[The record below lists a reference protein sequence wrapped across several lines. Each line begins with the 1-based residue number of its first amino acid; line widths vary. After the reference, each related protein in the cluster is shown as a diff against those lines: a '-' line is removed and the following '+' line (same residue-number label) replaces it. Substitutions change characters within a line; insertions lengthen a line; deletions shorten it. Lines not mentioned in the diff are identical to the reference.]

1 MASGLADNIY
11 VLLPV
16 AAILC
21 FILGFA
27 AARLARGRSPESVE
41 RGEKYYIKGL
51 NYLLSNQTDKAIEEF
66 IRVTHLDPDTIE
78 AYLGLGHLYRTK
90 GDFDRAIRLHR
101 SILARPDL
109 SAKERQRIL
118 LALGA
123 DYKSAGLWERA
134 VNVYRQVLDMNPN
147 KMDVYREL
155 AGIYEEERNWKEA
168 FRAQQEYEKRSGSKQ
183 KNVLAHLQT
192 EMGKD
197 AIAEGLRDK
206 AHKAFKS
213 ALSIDPACLD
223 AALHLGDFYL
233 EEGKTGKAVEIWEG
247 IVNQDGVFSH
257 LAYRRLEKAYFEQNR
272 YDDIAKV
279 LEKVVAA
286 NPKNVMARV
295 TLGEYYAKRDMI
307 PEALRHLREALASQ
321 PRSLEA
327 RRQISQILVRNH
339 MHDDMEKEYS
349 EAVEALY
356 APGEPYNCGRCGL
369 KVKELSWRC
378 PQCRG
383 WDTFE
388 AAHS

>member
-1 MASGLADNIY
+1 MYRNGY
-11 VLLPV
+11 
-16 AAILC
+16 
-21 FILGFA
+21 G
-27 AARLARGRSPESVE
+27 
-41 RGEKYYIKGL
+41 
-51 NYLLSNQTDKAIEEF
+51 DKCK
-66 IRVTHLDPDTIE
+66 RDD
-78 AYLGLGHLYRTK
+78 
-90 GDFDRAIRLHR
+90 
-101 SILARPDL
+101 
-109 SAKERQRIL
+109 KETF
-118 LALGA
+118 
-123 DYKSAGLWERA
+123 SRA
-134 VNVYRQVLDMNPN
+134 VFPDAYGPCA
-147 KMDVYREL
+147 E
-155 AGIYEEERNWKEA
+155 
-168 FRAQQEYEKRSGSKQ
+168 QQEYEKRSGSKQ

-197 AIAEGLRDK
+197 AIAEGQRDK
-206 AHKAFKS
+206 APKAFKS
-213 ALSIDPACLD
+213 ALSIDPTCLD

-233 EEGKTGKAVEIWEG
+233 EEGKTAKAVEIWEG
-247 IVNQDGVFSH
+247 IVTRDGPFSH
-257 LAYRRLEKAYFEQNR
+257 LAYREQNR

-279 LEKVVAA
+279 LEKIVGA

-339 MHDDMEKEYS
+339 MHDEMEKEYA

-356 APGEPYNCGRCGL
+356 APGEPYNCSRCGL

-388 AAHS
+388 AAYS

>member
-1 MASGLADNIY
+1 MLSDLSGNMYVVLA
-11 VLLPV
+11 
-16 AAILC
+16 ATAFLC
-21 FILGFA
+21 FLLGLLVS
-27 AARLARGRSPESVE
+27 RLGRKAVGKPAE
-41 RGEKYYIKGL
+41 RGEQYYIKGL
-51 NYLLSNQTDKAIEEF
+51 NYLITNETDKAIEEF

-109 SAKERQRIL
+109 NDKERQRIL

-134 VNVYRQVLDMNPN
+134 VSVFRQVLGMNPN
-147 KMDVYREL
+147 KVEVYREL

-168 FRAQQEYEKRSGSKQ
+168 FRAQQEYEKRAGSKQ

-197 AIAEGLRDK
+197 AIAEGERDK

-213 ALSIDPACLD
+213 ALSIDPTCLD

-233 EEGKTGKAVEIWEG
+233 EEGKTGKAIEIWEG
-247 IVNQDGVFSH
+247 IVTQDAAFSF

-272 YDDIAKV
+272 YDDIAKI
-279 LEKVVAA
+279 LEKVITAK
-286 NPKNVMARV
+286 PENVMARV

-307 PEALRHLREALASQ
+307 PEALRHLREALNSQ

-327 RRQISQILVRNH
+327 RRQTSQILVRNH
-339 MHDDMEKEYS
+339 MHDEMEREYS
-349 EAVEALY
+349 DAVEALY
-356 APGEPYNCGRCGL
+356 TPGEPYNCSRCGL
-369 KVKELSWRC
+369 NVKELSWRC

-388 AAHS
+388 AAYS